1 MSLILTLF
9 VLFIIGYIWQ
19 GDNKLIYESLKKDSY
34 NYHQIYS
41 INLEQMNTDN
51 ITVSDTLSVLKENGE
66 NILVSEIL
74 NTGDKFVIRFN
85 DAGCISCMQ
94 YFKKHIDY
102 INMFISEVGAQN
114 VICLLNS
121 NNPRIIRSFKKQY
134 CISCEV
140 YGLSIGL
147 LSPIMEVSDTV
158 VAYYFCVLSKEYLM
172 ENCFIN
178 IQEISE
184 RTDAY
189 FESIKRKFAVLDGK
203 GD

>member
-9 VLFIIGYIWQ
+9 VLFIIGYIRQ

-94 YFKKHIDY
+94 YFKKHI
-102 INMFISEVGAQN
+102 
-114 VICLLNS
+114 
-121 NNPRIIRSFKKQY
+121 IRSFKKQY